1 MYTRER
7 FNSCLY
13 SRLDLAKNGT
23 DRGNRART
31 EGTRAEPSPPESKF
45 VRIRFSS
52 EDRSSMNVYET
63 SICIELAASTP
74 SSLRLAALST
84 FDPSSFSDI
93 RLSLSLSFSSFARLS
108 LLSLSLSRA
117 LVTRWLRRPCR
128 TLNLSL
134 SPRNSLILS
143 TEPLQGPFPSERAFC
158 LSIRE
163 GILFIYL
170 FIFTLFVYFSSSFV
184 SPGSTLYPIPR
195 PLCHESAT
203 METRS
208 SNNCHR

>member
-93 RLSLSLSFSSFARLS
+93 RLSLSLFLFLREALS
-108 LLSLSLSRA
+108 PLSLSLARA
-117 LVTRWLRRPCR
+117 GYTVVAPALSHPKS
-128 TLNLSL
+128 LSL
-134 SPRNSLILS
+134 SSKFFNPFDRTTSRSVSKRARLLSLHS
-143 TEPLQGPFPSERAFC
+143 GRDY
-158 LSIRE
+158 
-163 GILFIYL
+163 YL
-170 FIFTLFVYFSSSFV
+170 FICLFTLLVYFSSSFV